1 MNSKTS
7 AIFFSFFLLIFGFA
21 PVLNSQPANENLRQK
36 AVMERLQKVEDRQ
49 SLLLEQQEKTLKA
62 LEVLAKNARQTR
74 IFASRN

>member
-1 MNSKTS
+1 MNSKAS
-7 AIFFSFFLLIFGFA
+7 AICLSFFLLTLGFA
-21 PVLNSQPANENLRQK
+21 PALNSQPANENPRQK
-36 AVMERLQKVEDRQ
+36 AVMDRLQKVEDRQ